1 MSTTRKILTYLI
13 IFIIICF
20 TIPILFT
27 KKFEELEVSSNLEN
41 SSNNQIE
48 NKENIQVEVSEV
60 ESIYDYKE
68 YATIK
73 LLHVKTNQIE
83 EIKLDDYLYG
93 VVASEMPANFEEEA
107 LKAQAVVARTYTIYK
122 IQNNSGKHGEAS
134 ICDDSK
140 CCQAWITK
148 EDMFARWQEGT
159 GEANWVKIT
168 KSVNLTQGKIITYEG
183 KPINAFFHSNSGG
196 KTETTANVWGGTG
209 YPYLQSI
216 ETAGEESYTQYSSEA
231 KFTRQ
236 DFINKIKEKY
246 ANFEINF
253 DEPECIKVLEYTEG
267 NRVRTVKIGN
277 LQLSGVEVR
286 TILGLR
292 SANFE
297 VVLGENE
304 ITFTVKGYGHGVGMS
319 QTGAD
324 SMAKAGSN
332 YEEIIKHFYSGV
344 QIEYL

>member
-20 TIPILFT
+20 LIPILFA
-27 KKFEELEVSSNLEN
+27 KKFEEIEVSDNLEDQN
-41 SSNNQIE
+41 NNQE
-48 NKENIQVEVSEV
+48 NTQENINVEVSEV
-60 ESIYDYKE
+60 ESTYDYKE
-68 YATIK
+68 YAIIK
-73 LLHVKTNQIE
+73 LLHAKTNEIE
-83 EIKLDDYLYG
+83 EVKLDEYLYG

-107 LKAQAVVARTYTIYK
+107 LKAQAIVARTYTIYK
-122 IQNNSGKHGEAS
+122 IQNSLGKHGEAS
-134 ICDDSK
+134 ICDDST
-140 CCQAWITK
+140 CCQAWISK
-148 EDMFARWQEGT
+148 EDRFAKWQEESRET
-159 GEANWVKIT
+159 NWAKIV
-168 KSVNLTQGKIITYEG
+168 KSVNLTQGQIITYEG

-216 ETAGEESYTQYSSEA
+216 ETAGEDAYTQYNSEA
-231 KFTRQ
+231 KFTRENL
-236 DFINKIKEKY
+236 ISKIKEKHS
-246 ANFEINF
+246 NFEINF
-253 DEPECIKVLEYTEG
+253 DDPECIKILEYTEG
-267 NRVRTVKIGN
+267 NRVKNIKIGN

-286 TILGLR
+286 TLLGLR

-297 VVLGENE
+297 VVLNDNE

-324 SMAKAGSN
+324 SMAKSGSN

-344 QIEYL
+344 EIEYL